1 MHELLF
7 YAAVGWMTVLLVAT
21 VLLVVRPRSGALGRL
36 LALDT
41 LALIL
46 IAVLVLYA
54 GAEGA
59 GVYLDAAIALA
70 LLSFISTLA
79 AARYHDEGQPF

>member
-1 MHELLF
+1 M
-7 YAAVGWMTVLLVAT
+7 
-21 VLLVVRPRSGALGRL
+21 
-36 LALDT
+36 
-41 LALIL
+41 
-46 IAVLVLYA
+46 LVLYA